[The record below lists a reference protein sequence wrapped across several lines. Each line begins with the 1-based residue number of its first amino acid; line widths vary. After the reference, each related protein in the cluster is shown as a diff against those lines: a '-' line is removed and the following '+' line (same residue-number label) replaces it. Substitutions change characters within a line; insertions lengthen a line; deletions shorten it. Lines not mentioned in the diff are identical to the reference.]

1 MKNKFYFFVSVFIAS
16 LVMFGCES
24 KKLNK
29 SKVLKLNFAM
39 EPISLDPRFGTNVTS
54 QSVIRALFEGLMKVS
69 STGDVTYGIAE
80 NYKVSEDKKTYVFKL
95 KDSSW
100 SDGQKV
106 SAYDFEYA
114 WKSAILPNSK
124 CRVPQLFH
132 TIKNAEKIRKKL
144 LPIASMGVKAIDE
157 KTLQVELEYPV
168 PFFLNL
174 LSNPVFSPLREDKDD
189 FDNPSE
195 IITNGPFQVKK
206 YELGKRISLF
216 KNHHYGSS
224 DQIKIDGIEISFV
237 KDPQTSMYMFKKKEI
252 DYIGNPVSK
261 IPFEEE
267 EKLLKSGK
275 LNIKPIAAI
284 YWLGFNTSQF
294 PYNNPHFRKALAY
307 SLNNELFSQALN
319 HKKPA
324 KSFVPINLSNLSEKE
339 LVSWYNVNEAKKE
352 LEIALSELNYNIKDL
367 PSLKVTYGGQT
378 SGGKTIA
385 LLIKRQWEDNLKVKV
400 DLEEMES
407 NSYLAAIFDHKLDI
421 AGSGWF
427 AHFDD
432 PLYHLETFKLRS
444 YKSNWAVWENEKFV
458 ESLDKSNQISDANE
472 RKLILKEA
480 EKIMKEDMPIVP
492 LYYEDYRYLVKPN
505 VHGIVITKT
514 GGIEFRYCHID

>member
-1 MKNKFYFFVSVFIAS
+1 MKNKIYPFLSIFIAS
-16 LVMFGCES
+16 LLIFGCEV
-24 KKLNK
+24 KKPHK
-29 SKVLKLNFAM
+29 SKVLNLNFAM

-69 STGDVTYGIAE
+69 DVGDVTCGIAE
-80 NYKVSEDKKTYVFKL
+80 SYSVSEDKKTYVFKL
-95 KDSSW
+95 RDAHW
-100 SDGQKV
+100 SDGQAV

-114 WKSAILPNSK
+114 WKSSILPNSK

-144 LPIASMGVKAIDE
+144 LPIGAMGVKAIDE
-157 KTLQVELEYPV
+157 KILQVELEYPI

-174 LSNPVFSPLREDKDD
+174 LSNPVFSPLREDRDN
-189 FDNPSE
+189 FDRPSE
-195 IITNGPFQVKK
+195 IITNGPFIVKK
-206 YELGKRISLF
+206 YELGKRISLV
-216 KNHHYGSS
+216 KNSHYYSNA
-224 DQIKIDGIEISFV
+224 QIKINGIEISFV
-237 KDPQTSMYMFKKKEI
+237 KDPQTSMYMFEKKEI
-252 DYIGNPVSK
+252 DYIGSPISK

-294 PYNNPHFRKALAY
+294 PYNNSHFRKALAY
-307 SLNNELFSQALN
+307 SLNNELFSKALN
-319 HKKPA
+319 YKKPA
-324 KSFVPINLSNLSEKE
+324 KSFVPVSLSNLSEKE
-339 LVSWYNVNEAKKE
+339 LISWYNVNEAQKE
-352 LEIALSELNYNIKDL
+352 LKIALSELNCSIEDL
-367 PSLKVTYGGQT
+367 PPLKVTYGGQT

-385 LLIKRQWEDNLKVKV
+385 LLIKRQWEDNLKIKV
-400 DLEEMES
+400 ALEEMES
-407 NSYLAAIFDHKLDI
+407 NSYLAAIFNHKLDI
-421 AGSGWF
+421 AGTGWF

-444 YKSNWAVWENEKFV
+444 YKSNWAVWENKDFV
-458 ESLDKSNQISDANE
+458 KILDKSNQVPDPDK
-472 RKLILKEA
+472 RKSILKEA

-505 VHGIVITKT
+505 VHDIVITKT